1 MIKKF
6 SLAVVLSLITC
17 FAISQ
22 NSDANVY
29 GHVLNASIKEHL
41 IDIDV
46 VVKGTGI
53 RVFTDESGHYFLPNL
68 PTGKLTIVFSA
79 TGYHPLEKTIESIR
93 NKSTELNVELE
104 EKETQL
110 NTVVVSSKATDY
122 NRNKNATIVNTV
134 TSQKF
139 ENLNAVSLSQGLN
152 FQPGLRVEANCQ
164 NCGFQQVRMNGLE
177 GPYSQILI
185 DGRPIFSSLAG
196 VYGLEQI
203 PVNMIDKVEIIRG
216 GGSALLG
223 ANAIAGAINII
234 IKEPVKNTLSISN
247 ATNFIYGKSPDI
259 NTFLNGSV
267 ISKDRNAGISI
278 FASTK
283 QRKAFDYDGDSF
295 SEVPEINGKN
305 IGFRAFYKTSELSKL
320 SLEYHNIYEFRRGGN
335 NLHLPPH
342 EADIAEQ
349 IEHNIHTAGVKYD
362 LFSADRNR
370 SLNLYTSAQQIQRES
385 YYGAQKN
392 LNAYGTTSDQTLVAG
407 AQYNHTFDSLLS
419 AKPLISIGA
428 EVLSNNME
436 DEMLGYNRIINQ
448 DITVSSAF
456 LQSEFSGNKAHLSL
470 GMRADKHNLINK
482 VMFSPRASFR
492 YNILKDINL
501 RAAYSAGF
509 RGPQAFDEDLHIT
522 AVGGDVMLIQLD
534 PDLVPERSNS
544 VTASVD
550 YNGIIGFSPVNILV
564 EGFYTNLSDVFV
576 LEEAGRTP
584 DGNLLMQRT
593 NNAGAIVKGINF
605 EVKVMPVPR
614 LELQFGFTTQRS
626 NYKEPLQWSEN
637 SEIVPQKKM
646 FRTPDN
652 YGFLSADATIKK
664 FKFSVYGTY
673 TGSMLVQHF
682 QGYMPEDREYNTPS
696 FFDLG
701 VKLFYDFTLGK
712 YTTLQLNAGVQNI
725 FNSYQNDF
733 DQGEFRDAGYI
744 YGPALPR
751 TFFIGTKISI

>member
-1 MIKKF
+1 MINKI
-6 SLAVVLSLITC
+6 SLAVILSFIKC

-22 NSDANVY
+22 NTDANLH
-29 GHVLNASIKEHL
+29 GHVLNASSKEHL
-41 IDIDV
+41 TDIDV
-46 VVKGTGI
+46 VVKGTNI
-53 RVFTDESGHYFLPNL
+53 RAFTDESGHYYLPNL
-68 PTGKLTIVFSA
+68 PTGKLTIIFSS
-79 TGYHPLEKTIESIR
+79 TGYHTLEKTIESIR
-93 NKSTELNVELE
+93 NKSIELNVELE

-110 NTVVVSSKATDY
+110 NTVLVSSKLTDY
-122 NRNKNATIVNTV
+122 NRNKNVTIVNTV

-152 FQPGLRVEANCQ
+152 FQPGLRIEANCQ

-177 GPYSQILI
+177 GPYTQILI

-234 IKEPVKNTLSISN
+234 TKEPVKNTLSISN
-247 ATNFIYGKSPDI
+247 TTNFIYGKSPDI

-283 QRKAFDYDGDSF
+283 QRKAFDYDGDNF

-349 IEHNIHTAGVKYD
+349 IEHNIYTAGVKYD
-362 LFSADRNR
+362 LFSADRKR
-370 SLNLYTSAQQIQRES
+370 SLNLYTSAQKIQRES

-392 LNAYGTTSDQTLVAG
+392 LNAYGTTNDQTLVTG
-407 AQYNHTFDSLLS
+407 AQYNHTFNSLLNT
-419 AKPLISIGA
+419 KPMISVGA
-428 EVLSNNME
+428 EILSNNME
-436 DEMLGYNRIINQ
+436 DEMLGYNRVINQ
-448 DITVSSAF
+448 DINISSAF
-456 LQSEFSGNKAHLSL
+456 LQSEFSGIKSHLSL

-482 VMFSPRASFR
+482 VMLSPRASFR
-492 YNILKDINL
+492 YNIFKNINW
-501 RAAYSAGF
+501 RFAYAAGF

-534 PDLVPERSNS
+534 PNLVPERSNS
-544 VTASVD
+544 LTASVD

-564 EGFYTNLSDVFV
+564 EGFYTNLFNVFV
-576 LEEAGRTP
+576 LKEAGKTP
-584 DGNLLMQRT
+584 EGNLLMQRT

-605 EVKVMPVPR
+605 EAKIMPIPR
-614 LELQFGFTTQRS
+614 LELQFGFTTQKS
-626 NYKEPLQWSEN
+626 KYKEPLQWSEN
-637 SEIVPQKKM
+637 HEIVPQKKM
-646 FRTPDN
+646 FRTPDS

-682 QGYMPEDREYNTPS
+682 QGYIPEDRQYNTPS

-701 VKLFYDFTLGK
+701 VKLFYDFALGK
-712 YTTLQLNAGVQNI
+712 YTTLQLNTGVQNI
-725 FNSYQNDF
+725 LNSYQNDF

-751 TFFIGTKISI
+751 TIFMGIKVSI